1 MHACMMMMMMM
12 LLLLVLLLMM
22 MMIKMMMLMITMIT
36 MMIMT
41 IMLLLLMILQ
51 VRLRDHNDNGVDIAE
66 ERKCHFVRKKI
77 NCKCKCIVITNDCTI
92 NNIE

>member
-22 MMIKMMMLMITMIT
+22 MMIKMMMLMIIMIT

-41 IMLLLLMILQ
+41 IMLLLVILQ
-51 VRLRDHNDNGVDIAE
+51 VRLQDHNDNGVDIAE

>member
-22 MMIKMMMLMITMIT
+22 MMIKMIT

-41 IMLLLLMILQ
+41 IMLLLMILQ
-51 VRLRDHNDNGVDIAE
+51 VRLQDHNDNGVDIAE